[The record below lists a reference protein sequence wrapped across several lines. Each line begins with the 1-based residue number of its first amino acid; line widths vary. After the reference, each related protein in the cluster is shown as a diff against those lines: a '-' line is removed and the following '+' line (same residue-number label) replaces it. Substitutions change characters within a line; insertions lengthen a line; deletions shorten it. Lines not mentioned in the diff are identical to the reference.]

1 MGWQLLSQGFYLREK
16 RPGYEDGELASEINN
31 SLANKTRG
39 KRQTK
44 YTEVEL

>member
-1 MGWQLLSQGFYLREK
+1 MRWDGNFFPKAFYLREK

-39 KRQTK
+39 KRQT
-44 YTEVEL
+44 L